1 MMKKFLKYFI
11 VMPLLVIIGI
21 ILLNQI
27 VFLAVQYFGYVRVKN
42 LEIVQIGESPV
53 KINIPVK
60 FLSSDAL
67 FSIRPVRMYTPD
79 RWRYALRC
87 IPEKGEI
94 WVTAH
99 HGGYLINHYTA
110 SYEVTDPKVRAELI
124 ELFKK
129 AWQEEEKLRKR
140 ARAES
145 SD

>member
-1 MMKKFLKYFI
+1 MIKKFFKYFI
-11 VMPLLVIIGI
+11 ITPLLVIIGI

-99 HGGYLINHYTA
+99 HGGYFINHYTA
-110 SYEVTDPKVRAELI
+110 SYEITDPKVRAELI

-129 AWQEEEKLRKR
+129 ARQEEEELIQRER
-140 ARAES
+140 AKIH
-145 SD
+145 D